1 MAEQALLLH
10 AGKINDIIRCSRV
23 APKYGDKDKLQ
34 RRWYLSSF
42 CAEVAGRVSCCVS
55 FTLQAFCE
63 LHACEQGC
71 VLIKYVR
78 VVIQGISIP
87 TLHGSRPMCSDLC
100 GGAHTAAAQA
110 CMMHTL
116 QPQNSRFILRRMREV
131 SFGNGDRGDPGC
143 MYMCRTAEGCAAYAD
158 DEATLLPHNADVTRG
173 ESMEA
178 AGMSKIASC
187 ICVTCPLQ
195 EIGLL

>member
-23 APKYGDKDKLQ
+23 APEYGDKDKLQ

-63 LHACEQGC
+63 LHACEQRC

-116 QPQNSRFILRRMREV
+116 QPQDSRSLYCA
-131 SFGNGDRGDPGC
+131 GC
-143 MYMCRTAEGCAAYAD
+143 VKFLLAMGIGAIQGACTCAAQLKD
-158 DEATLLPHNADVTRG
+158 VQPTLMMKQHCYLT
-173 ESMEA
+173 MQ
-178 AGMSKIASC
+178 
-187 ICVTCPLQ
+187 T
-195 EIGLL
+195 